1 MEDERPKIGIAL
13 GSGGARGLIHIGVLK
28 VLEENDIPIDFIAGA
43 SVGSIVGSYYAL
55 NKEIK
60 SLNEKI
66 TQLTKKDLVKLI
78 DIASPK
84 RALISGHKIEK
95 FLKELIKD
103 SSFSDLQI
111 PLTIIATNMSTGKET
126 HIREGK
132 LIDAMRASIS
142 LPGILPPAKIKDD
155 FFLDGGIV
163 NPTPVDVVKNMG
175 ADIVIG
181 VDLTMN
187 QPVKIENP
195 SIVDTLRRSFE
206 ILRTRTTELNIGKI
220 DDNTIIIKTNK
231 AKIVDTYRFYDHKFI
246 TEGEKTAK
254 KYLPKIEE
262 AIRNWEEK
270 QGDNDEI

>member
-1 MEDERPKIGIAL
+1 
-13 GSGGARGLIHIGVLK
+13 
-28 VLEENDIPIDFIAGA
+28 
-43 SVGSIVGSYYAL
+43 
-55 NKEIK
+55 
-60 SLNEKI
+60 
-66 TQLTKKDLVKLI
+66 
-78 DIASPK
+78 
-84 RALISGHKIEK
+84 
-95 FLKELIKD
+95 
-103 SSFSDLQI
+103 
-111 PLTIIATNMSTGKET
+111 MSTGKET

-142 LPGILPPAKIKDD
+142 LPGILPPAKINDD
-155 FFLDGGIV
+155 LFLDGGIV

-187 QPVKIENP
+187 QPVRIENP
-195 SIVDTLRRSFE
+195 SIVDTLMRSFE

-254 KYLPKIEE
+254 KYLPKIKE

-270 QGDNDEI
+270 RGDNDEI